1 MSNCRAKMYPRRIL
15 SSFYTKTLHLRY
27 KKPNLGGF
35 RGALWAA
42 STDFLQRGNV
52 FFPQTMDNLALQTKT
67 FYILFEDFMPFLITV
82 CFFLILRITYWIV
95 YFSVTGLL
103 TSIFCVLKVAR
114 FCPPPTTP
122 LFEKACGYKSTERWT
137 PLFVSMQNNMK
148 VVHHTKLWKLKI
160 WQALTIEN
168 IAWRGKCPVLFCLF
182 HMIPTAIPL
191 SFNTLTPPSWENTLM
206 WISTKLSIVASLFV
220 SFFWLLVN
228 SVHPLF

>member
-15 SSFYTKTLHLRY
+15 SSFCTKTLHLRY

-42 STDFLQRGNV
+42 LTDFLQRGNV

-122 LFEKACGYKSTERWT
+122 LFEKACGYKKYGKMNTPFCFDAKQHESSAPYKTMKIEDLTSIDNRKYCLEREMSGSF
-137 PLFVSMQNNMK
+137 LFVS
-148 VVHHTKLWKLKI
+148 HDTY
-160 WQALTIEN
+160 
-168 IAWRGKCPVLFCLF
+168 
-182 HMIPTAIPL
+182 
-191 SFNTLTPPSWENTLM
+191 SYPSIL
-206 WISTKLSIVASLFV
+206 
-220 SFFWLLVN
+220 
-228 SVHPLF
+228 